1 MTTDKK
7 TWFITG
13 TSSGFGKHVTELLLK
28 RGDRVAATLRKPEQL
43 DDLAAKYGDQLWR
56 AKLDV
61 TDTNAVRVVMEKAFN
76 ELGKIDVVLSNAG
89 QNAIGAAEE
98 FTDEQVLE
106 ILNTNLI
113 ASIQVARAAI
123 PHLRNQ
129 GGGRLLQISS
139 FGGQFGIAGISV
151 YCSSKWGIEGFYE
164 SLQTEVSP
172 FGIGVTLI
180 EPGTNNTN
188 MPKNGKL
195 APAISDYENTPVA
208 QMRGYA
214 GQTWPEYP
222 SDVMKTA
229 QAIIDCADMN
239 PAPMRL
245 TLGPDSYTY
254 IHAALEKRLGE
265 LEANKTITLSTAPG
279 K

>member
-113 ASIQVARAAI
+113 ASIQVARAAV
-123 PHLRNQ
+123 PHLRKQ

-139 FGGQFGIAGISV
+139 FGGQFGMAGISV
-151 YCSSKWGIEGFYE
+151 YCVSVRSS
-164 SLQTEVSP
+164 
-172 FGIGVTLI
+172 
-180 EPGTNNTN
+180 
-188 MPKNGKL
+188 
-195 APAISDYENTPVA
+195 A
-208 QMRGYA
+208 
-214 GQTWPEYP
+214 
-222 SDVMKTA
+222 
-229 QAIIDCADMN
+229 C
-239 PAPMRL
+239 L
-245 TLGPDSYTY
+245 TSALG
-254 IHAALEKRLGE
+254 
-265 LEANKTITLSTAPG
+265 
-279 K
+279 